1 MIVIVFLVL
10 SALMIYNVQLVK
22 AYNARNNIYYGYEK
36 MAMGNFTKI
45 DVQAG
50 YVQLIQGPFAVHIHK
65 AAQQIMTVE
74 LKGDQ
79 LVVQKNDLVDRRITQ
94 DKYDLIIS
102 CPDLQL
108 LTMDAKIVQREKE
121 ASMLYTYFNDGY
133 SPNMIDINNFT
144 QDSLIILQ
152 DNATLV
158 NLNNNRIGKLK
169 AKLGISKG
177 AGSMLRLDSTNQ
189 IQQADI
195 AVREAS
201 KLILDNIE
209 IPGMNSKF
217 SSTARVSIS
226 GKSIQMLKL
235 SN

>member
-1 MIVIVFLVL
+1 MKTSYKLMIVIVFLVL

-22 AYNARNNIYYGYEK
+22 AYNARSNIYYGYEK
-36 MAMGNFTKI
+36 MAIGNFTKI

-65 AAQQIMTVE
+65 AAQQMMTVE

-108 LTMDAKIVQREKE
+108 LKMDAKIFKREKE

-169 AKLGISKG
+169 AKLGISKR

-201 KLILDNIE
+201 KLILDN
-209 IPGMNSKF
+209 S
-217 SSTARVSIS
+217 
-226 GKSIQMLKL
+226 
-235 SN
+235 